1 MPAGTARYRTVAVAR
16 PTYPHHPRAR
26 ARAARTA
33 IHGPRSEGPIS
44 ALRAA
49 TPGGEAPRNPTS
61 GTDIT
66 YDGNKGTYNKIQVDL
81 NTLVV
86 LARSHPNNDP
96 TINQVNTVIESVH
109 GLEDVHR
116 QRGRLS
122 PDYVD
127 QKQKD
132 LMMMFSSIIRT
143 ENTKKAAR

>member
-1 MPAGTARYRTVAVAR
+1 MQHDRGLRSIPLVFAILLMVGCHVELVSDYDEDLAKAVI
-16 PTYPHHPRAR
+16 T
-26 ARAARTA
+26 TQKE
-33 IHGPRSEGPIS
+33 IDSFLQS
-44 ALRAA
+44 Q
-49 TPGGEAPRNPTS
+49 RNPTS

-96 TINQVNTVIESVH
+96 TISQVNTVIESVH

-143 ENTKKAAR
+143 ENAKKAAR